1 MEKRHIVWT
10 VSRSG
15 NSYWGSSKYPKA
27 IDAEASTWC
36 GEQMSQKPSHMNIQG
51 SVNVA
56 CKSLRSWYSWV
67 EAACGPDT
75 EQDPVGFL
83 DPRGILCSYFLITG
97 NRLHSTS
104 GTFPAL
110 QWAGSNSLNRE
121 GRRWRDKGGAVKRNT
136 SPALG
141 QHSGSSSQD
150 THNYLWAVLQILKSP
165 PDGRN

>member
-1 MEKRHIVWT
+1 MRWT

-27 IDAEASTWC
+27 IVAEASTHDVGSKC
-36 GEQMSQKPSHMNIQG
+36 LKSHHTWTFKGQSIL
-51 SVNVA
+51 A

-67 EAACGPDT
+67 EGACGPDT

-83 DPRGILCSYFLITG
+83 DPKGILCSCFLITG

-136 SPALG
+136 SSALG
-141 QHSGSSSQD
+141 QHSGSSSRD
-150 THNYLWAVLQILKSP
+150 TQNYLWAVLQILKSP
-165 PDGRN
+165 PEGRN